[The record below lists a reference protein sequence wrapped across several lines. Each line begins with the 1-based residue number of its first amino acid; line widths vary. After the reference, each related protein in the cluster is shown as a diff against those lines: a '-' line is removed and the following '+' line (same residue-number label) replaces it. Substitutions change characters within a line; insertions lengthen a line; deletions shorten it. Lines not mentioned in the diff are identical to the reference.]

1 MIKYNLI
8 CKSCKKSFDS
18 WFASSKEYERLKK
31 FKHLKCYNCNSID
44 VDKSLMSPR
53 VLNKKNSKYEKIKN
67 KKFIQIKNT
76 IKEYQRFIKNN
87 FQYVGDNFA
96 YEARSIHYKNKKK
109 SKNGIYG
116 NATLQDLKELNE
128 EGIKTETIPW
138 INEKEN

>member
-1 MIKYNLI
+1 
-8 CKSCKKSFDS
+8 
-18 WFASSKEYERLKK
+18 
-31 FKHLKCYNCNSID
+31 
-44 VDKSLMSPR
+44 MSPR